1 MILIGAGLSGAVRI
15 GSKRARKVA
24 TDRMIARAEE
34 LEADI
39 GYWLRREA

>member
-1 MILIGAGLSGAVRI
+1 MIWAVLSAAVRI
-15 GSKRARKVA
+15 DSDRARKVA